1 MGRISVAISCANV
14 EDTLEAACQS
24 VKWADELVIVD
35 SGSKDATA
43 TIAKAHADRY
53 VVEKWRGYTEQKKFA
68 ASLCRN
74 DWVFI
79 LDGDEECAPG
89 LAREIQALG
98 ADDFE
103 RVDLFTMR
111 RRNYLAAREVRDWSP
126 DWMARL
132 YNRNGCDWAD
142 ELIHDRIVARDPNRV
157 AKLRG
162 WIDHKRLSRAG
173 YRDLFDGA
181 AADARA
187 SIVAEDL
194 FRKGRRANFT
204 DLWFRPT
211 FAFLKFYFLKGNF
224 LDGQFGLMVA
234 QRAAIGTQQKYAALW
249 ARQRGLVARGETSS
263 GAEHRQASRSESPR
277 QAT

>member
-1 MGRISVAISCANV
+1 MGRISAAISCANV
-14 EDTLEAACQS
+14 EDTLEAACKS
-24 VKWADELVIVD
+24 VEWADELVIVD
-35 SGSKDATA
+35 SGSTDATA
-43 TIAKAHADRY
+43 SIAKAHANRY

-79 LDGDEECAPG
+79 LDGDEECTPG
-89 LAREIQALG
+89 LAREIEGLG
-98 ADDFE
+98 ANDFE
-103 RVDLFTMR
+103 RVDLFKMR
-111 RRNYLAAREVRDWSP
+111 RRNYLVGREVRDWSP

-132 YNRNGCDWAD
+132 YNRNRCDWAD

-162 WIDHKRLSRAG
+162 WIDHKRLSAAG

-187 SIVAEDL
+187 AIVAEDL
-194 FRKGRRANFT
+194 FRKGRRAGFT
-204 DLWFRPT
+204 DLWFRPM

-234 QRAAIGTQQKYAALW
+234 ERAAIGTQQKYAALW
-249 ARQRGLVARGETSS
+249 ARQRGLVTS
-263 GAEHRQASRSESPR
+263 GATPSTTKQTSRSESTPFSS
-277 QAT
+277 